1 MVVGRRE
8 VSQRAAAVMAALAV
22 GALATGCAGKAP
34 LGERLVQECGG
45 GKVYGYGNMGALV
58 VDDTA
63 NPRIAFCY
71 LEKTGFGKAT
81 GEKVIAT
88 RPWDGEQSD
97 TLGIADTFK
106 ATWRIGDNGKMW
118 MRVEQMK

>member
-1 MVVGRRE
+1 MRRIVVALVVGML
-8 VSQRAAAVMAALAV
+8 V
-22 GALATGCAGKAP
+22 TGCAGKKP
-34 LGERLVQECGG
+34 LGERLVEECGG
-45 GKVYGYGNMGALV
+45 GKVYGYGDMGALV

-118 MRVEQMK
+118 MRVEQVK